1 MEGPKEARAENGEK
15 FLSTSEKKISEQ
27 RHVHTERFL
36 DTVWFWPDPDRTGP
50 NLFGQIGSG
59 CGSMIFSRLDTGS
72 KPLCHKDFHLFHNY
86 FQDAFQIFWQSL
98 VIFFPF
104 HNFFGKLLCLGTG
117 TGYWKRIRTQRN
129 LKTGSGSE
137 RLHTEEQNKRK
148 SHFHISDFHLLRIL
162 FLQFQLNSKT
172 NAIERQKML
181 LKHDETYISHNTECM
196 HTSIGLLWKES
207 QTDKICKYY
216 GVPLTKRCVVFT
228 GDNCIII

>member
-27 RHVHTERFL
+27 RHVQTERFL

-162 FLQFQLNSKT
+162 FLQFQFKLQNKCNRAPKNVVETWWNLYITQYWMHAHFDWAFMERKPNRQNLQVLWSALNKKVC
-172 NAIERQKML
+172 RL
-181 LKHDETYISHNTECM
+181 Y
-196 HTSIGLLWKES
+196 
-207 QTDKICKYY
+207 
-216 GVPLTKRCVVFT
+216 RR
-228 GDNCIII
+228 